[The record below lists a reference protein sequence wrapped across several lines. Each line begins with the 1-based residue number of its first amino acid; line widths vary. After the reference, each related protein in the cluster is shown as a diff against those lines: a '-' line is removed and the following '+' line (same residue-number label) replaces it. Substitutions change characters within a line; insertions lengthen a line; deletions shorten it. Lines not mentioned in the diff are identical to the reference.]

1 MNKNP
6 LLVKS
11 SLLEKI
17 PFLKGRTAELYGRYL
32 SNHRFSKIIGDSGLS
47 ETVSAFTMNS
57 KYKLNDS
64 QIHGGIDPKDFI
76 FDQADITPSKFF
88 SEKEWIA
95 LGMVLRAYKEV
106 ENINLMHLYNCLY
119 SGENNRIRGFVVTG
133 RMYTLY
139 SSTQLPVKVTV
150 TDQVTGLSREG
161 RIRSLSRNNPT
172 LITPS
177 IEGTNSDRLVEISLE
192 FTGNNY
198 QPSTLVEGVYSG
210 LSLKTLDNSA
220 NGFTASTDKY
230 LVPEN
235 LKIGEYSSK
244 LVEFFAGT
252 LVTPLSDSKLISNI
266 GNKLP
271 RSGATVWDK
280 VKENTTGLYNQ
291 DGYLDRRSKV

>member
-1 MNKNP
+1 
-6 LLVKS
+6 
-11 SLLEKI
+11 
-17 PFLKGRTAELYGRYL
+17 
-32 SNHRFSKIIGDSGLS
+32 
-47 ETVSAFTMNS
+47 
-57 KYKLNDS
+57 
-64 QIHGGIDPKDFI
+64 
-76 FDQADITPSKFF
+76 
-88 SEKEWIA
+88 
-95 LGMVLRAYKEV
+95 
-106 ENINLMHLYNCLY
+106 MHLYNCQY

-133 RMYTLY
+133 RVYTLY

-161 RIRSLSRNNPT
+161 QIRSLSRNNPT
-172 LITPS
+172 LIIPS

-198 QPSTLVEGVYSG
+198 QPSTLVEGVYRG
-210 LSLKTLDNSA
+210 LSLKTLNNSA
-220 NGFTASTDKY
+220 NKSTAYTDKY

-271 RSGATVWDK
+271 GSGATVWDK

>member
-11 SLLEKI
+11 CLLEKI
-17 PFLKGRTAELYGRYL
+17 PFIKGKTADLYGRYL
-32 SNHRFSKIIGDSGLS
+32 SNHRFSKLIGDSGLS

-76 FDQADITPSKFF
+76 FDLVDITPSKFF

-139 SSTQLPVKVTV
+139 SSTQLPVGVTI
-150 TDQVTGLSREG
+150 TDPVTGKSKVG
-161 RIRSLSRNNPT
+161 KIRSLSRNNPT
-172 LITPS
+172 VIAPY
-177 IEGTNSDRLVEISLE
+177 IDGVKQDRLVEILLE

-198 QPSTLVEGVYSG
+198 QPSTLVEGVYRG
-210 LSLKTLDNSA
+210 LSLKTLKNSA
-220 NGFTASTDKY
+220 NRSIAYKDKY

-252 LVTPLSDSKLISNI
+252 LVTPLSDSKLISNV
-266 GNKLP
+266 GSKLP
-271 RSGATVWDK
+271 GVGSTVWDK
-280 VKENTTGLYNQ
+280 VKENTVGLYNQ